1 MELDLRT
8 IAVLST
14 VLSVLTFIALAAVI
28 RDFPRESRESREEL
42 RYWTLGIGLLAT
54 GWMLIAARGHVPDVA
69 SVVMGNLALFL
80 GFQSLLF
87 ALRAFLRLPVL
98 RWRDAPLPLLQV
110 AVSIVFFW
118 IWPSLTARMVLGAL
132 LVAAVLAESAR
143 VLWIHAPRPQ
153 PMAYH
158 VVGVSMVAAMLI
170 LLARAVVQM
179 SALGVDHMMQASA
192 MQSLAFT
199 LSNLAPLVSTLGFL
213 LMINERLQRELHRLA
228 IADPLTGLAN
238 RRELQRRGNALLLEP
253 CRKVAVVAIDADHFK
268 HINDTRGHEAGDTV
282 LVELAERLRHAAR
295 AEDVVARLGGEEF
308 VLLMADTDV
317 EEAHRRAEALRRDIA
332 ETPAVLE
339 DGPLSVTVS
348 VGVVARGDAGSLAG
362 LLHVADRA
370 MYAAKAAGR
379 NRVVLADG
387 AARSGRR
394 AGAPRAARTM
404 QG

>member
-379 NRVVLADG
+379 NRVVLAD
-387 AARSGRR
+387 
-394 AGAPRAARTM
+394 
-404 QG
+404 

>member
-14 VLSVLTFIALAAVI
+14 VLSVLTFIALAAVM
-28 RDFPRESRESREEL
+28 RDFPRESREEL

-69 SVVMGNLALFL
+69 SVVLGNLALFV

-87 ALRAFLRLPVL
+87 ALRAFLRLPVM
-98 RWRDAPLPLLQV
+98 RWRDVPLPLLQV
-110 AVSIVFFW
+110 AVSVVFFW
-118 IWPSLTARMVLGAL
+118 VWPSLTARVVLGAL
-132 LVAAVLAESAR
+132 LIAAVLAESAR

-158 VVGVSMVAAMLI
+158 VVGVSMVAAMFI
-170 LLARAVVQM
+170 MLARAIVQM
-179 SALGVDHMMQASA
+179 SPLGVDHMMEASV
-192 MQSLAFT
+192 MQSLVFT

-238 RRELQRRGNALLLEP
+238 RRELQRRGDALLLEP
-253 CRKVAVVAIDADHFK
+253 GRRVAVVAIDADHFK

-282 LVELAERLRHAAR
+282 LVALAERLRHAAR

-308 VLLMADTDV
+308 VLLMPDTSL

-332 ETPAVLE
+332 ETPVLLE

-348 VGVVARGDAGSLAG
+348 VGVVERGDAGTLAG
-362 LLHVADRA
+362 LLHAADQA

-379 NRVVLADG
+379 NRVVV
-387 AARSGRR
+387 
-394 AGAPRAARTM
+394 AG
-404 QG
+404 